1 MPPVLFIA
9 TSQTMADMVE
19 QVLAEMHIT
28 MPVEVGAN
36 QQAVKIAESY
46 PDVDVIISR
55 GGTAEE
61 LQNQF
66 ADKTIV
72 AISVVISEFL
82 KHIHRIGCAGVT
94 KIGVVARQNMFD
106 ESMQDL
112 KILNT
117 ELFLR
122 PCQNDEEAKKVIE
135 QLSQSGVGGIVGDK
149 VGAELAPKYNMA
161 AEFLDSGAASIKRAV
176 NEALKIA
183 AVKETERVRSYEKE
197 QQFQK
202 YITEMYTN
210 IEQAAAAIEQLTA
223 ASQQLAA
230 TSQETATIARKAAQ
244 EVNNTAEILG
254 LIRRVA
260 QQTNLLGLNAA
271 IEAARAGEQG
281 RGFSVVAEE
290 VRKLADESSKSVNE
304 IKGML
309 DQFQKSVGQ
318 VLHNVDQSNVIT
330 REQASA
336 TQETAQKLEGLR
348 TVAKKLVDAAVTH
361 T

>member
-9 TSQTMADMVE
+9 TSQTMADMVK
-19 QVLAEMHIT
+19 QVLIEMRIN

-36 QQAVKIAESY
+36 QQAIRIAESY

-61 LQNQF
+61 LKQL

-72 AISVVISEFL
+72 GISVVISDL
-82 KHIHRIGCAGVT
+82 LAPIHRIGCTGVT
-94 KIGVVARQNMFD
+94 KIGVVARQNMID

-112 KILNT
+112 KFLNV
-117 ELFLR
+117 ELLLR
-122 PCQNDEEAKKVIE
+122 PCQNDDEAKKVIE

-149 VGAELAPKYNMA
+149 VGAELAKQYNMA
-161 AEFLDSGAASIKRAV
+161 AEFLDSGSAAIKRAIK
-176 NEALKIA
+176 EALIIA
-183 AVKETERVRSYEKE
+183 DAKEAERVRSNEKD

-202 YITEMYTN
+202 HITEMHTN
-210 IEQAAAAIEQLTA
+210 LEQAAAAIEQLTA

-230 TSQETATIARKAAQ
+230 TSQETAKIAKQAAQ
-244 EVNNTAEILG
+244 KVNNTAEILG

-271 IEAARAGEQG
+271 IEAARAGEHG

-290 VRKLADESSKSVNE
+290 VRKLADESGKSVNE
-304 IKGML
+304 IKALL
-309 DQFQKSVGQ
+309 DQFQESVGQ
-318 VLHNVDQSNVIT
+318 VLNNVDQSNVFT

-336 TQETAQKLEGLR
+336 TQEIAQMLEGLR
-348 TVAKKLVDAAVTH
+348 TVAKRLVDEAVTH